1 MDRVIISHSSE
12 ETRQIGCQLGRSLPE
27 NSVLFFGDLG
37 AGKTTLI
44 QGLIAGAVGCPHEDV
59 VSPTFV
65 YLNIYDGSR
74 EKRVYH
80 FDLYR
85 LKNAEE
91 FLGMGFDDY
100 FQAGG
105 VCCVEWAERIEELLP
120 PNCLRIKMTH
130 RSEQERLIE
139 IRQDV

>member
-1 MDRVIISHSSE
+1 M
-12 ETRQIGCQLGRSLPE
+12 
-27 NSVLFFGDLG
+27 
-37 AGKTTLI
+37 
-44 QGLIAGAVGCPHEDV
+44 
-59 VSPTFV
+59 SPTFV